1 LLYLDVP
8 SVPNDDWDKATG
20 IVAEIDGRGFE
31 AVAIIDRGNQHLGR
45 FETAERAKDA
55 VEQARANHE
64 AAISRTTLP
73 RKRGKIL

>member
-1 LLYLDVP
+1 
-8 SVPNDDWDKATG
+8 
-20 IVAEIDGRGFE
+20 
-31 AVAIIDRGNQHLGR
+31 
-45 FETAERAKDA
+45 